1 MKRIQIVLGIICLS
15 VSSAMAQNTTNAKV
29 DYPGFE
35 QLTKDVYAYR
45 EARLISIETFNEY
58 SKDPNTIILDTR
70 SERAFNTVHV
80 KGAVHLNFSDFT
92 AAKLAK
98 VIPDTNTRILIY
110 CNNNFDFDQMEAM
123 VSKSMPL
130 ALNIPT
136 FINLYGYGYTN
147 IYELKDYL
155 NQYDPRVTFE
165 GKGWIPL
172 APLGS
177 STLAKTDSLIAH

>member
-1 MKRIQIVLGIICLS
+1 MKKAQIILGFLCLS
-15 VSSAMAQNTTNAKV
+15 VSGVMAQNTAKAKV

-35 QLTKDVYAYR
+35 QLTKEVYAYR
-45 EARLISIETFNEY
+45 ESRLISIETFNEY
-58 SKDPNTIILDTR
+58 SKDPKTIILDTR
-70 SERAFNTVHV
+70 SERAFNAVHV

-92 AAKLAK
+92 AAKLAT

-155 NQYDPRVTFE
+155 NQYDPRVSFE
-165 GKGWIPL
+165 GKSVMLP

-177 STLAKTDSLIAH
+177 SIPVKTDSLIVH